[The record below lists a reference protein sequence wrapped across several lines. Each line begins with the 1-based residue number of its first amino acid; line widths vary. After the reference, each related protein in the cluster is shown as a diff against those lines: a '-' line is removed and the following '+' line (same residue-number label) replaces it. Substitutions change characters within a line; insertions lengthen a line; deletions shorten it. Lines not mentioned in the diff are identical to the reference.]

1 MKQGEHPLSDDI
13 ASLEAKSR
21 ALELDSPHR
30 QELFDA
36 VSQYSNEFLD
46 TLAEQKAYSS
56 QGYDPSPDDV
66 ILKPGPKSTISELL
80 SYLSNRVDTPGINL
94 SSGGH
99 FGFIPGGGLYE
110 AALGDYLAAVT
121 NRYAGVF
128 YASPGAVR
136 MENAMVRWAGEVIGY
151 RGDFGGNLSS
161 GGSMANLTAIAT
173 ARHAKNIKNRDS
185 DSTVIYT
192 TRRTHHS
199 VYKALKVS
207 GLHECIMRHIDLDA
221 NYRMDVGKLEE
232 QIKSDLAAGLKP
244 FMCIINAGSTDLGA
258 VDPLIGVSK
267 VTKAYDLWLHVDAA
281 YGGFFMLTKWGQQI
295 LKGIEL
301 ADSVILDPHKGMFLP
316 YGTGIVL
323 VKDKKHLLDTFLYNA
338 SYLQDIRDREH
349 EDSPTDLSA
358 ELSKHFRGLRMW
370 IPLKIHG
377 VQPFRDSLD
386 EKLLLTRYLWDHI
399 RELGFE
405 MGPYP
410 DLTVMIFRYTKGVDR
425 VDDLNHKILNDI
437 QEDGRTFTSST
448 TIDGKFY
455 LRAAILSFRSHKEQ
469 VDLFIMMIKESLQR
483 HLKEHLLS

>member
-1 MKQGEHPLSDDI
+1 MKKGEHPLAEDI
-13 ASLEAKSR
+13 ASLEAKSK
-21 ALELDSPHR
+21 ALELDSHHR
-30 QELFDA
+30 QELFGA
-36 VSQYSNEFLD
+36 VRHYTDEFLA
-46 TLAEQKAYSS
+46 TLPIQKAYTA
-56 QGYDPSPDDV
+56 QGYDPSPLDE
-66 ILKPGPKSTISELL
+66 ILKPGKKDSIQHLM
-80 SYLSNRVDTPGINL
+80 SYLNTRVDTPGINL

-151 RGDFGGNLSS
+151 SGDFGGNLSS

-173 ARHAKNIKNRDS
+173 ARHAMNIKNRDS

-207 GLHECIMRHIDLDA
+207 GLHECVMRHIDLDA
-221 NYRMDVGKLEE
+221 NYRMDVHKLDA
-232 QIKSDLAAGLKP
+232 QIEADIAAGLKP
-244 FMCIINAGSTDLGA
+244 FLCIINAGSTDVGA

-267 VTKAYDLWLHVDAA
+267 VTQKYNVWLHVDAA
-281 YGGFFMLTKWGQQI
+281 YGGFFMLTKWGQHI

-301 ADSVILDPHKGMFLP
+301 ADSVILDPHKGLFLP

-323 VKDKKHLLDTFLYNA
+323 VKNKKHLLGTFQYNA

-358 ELSKHFRGLRMW
+358 ELSKHFRALRMW

-377 VQPFRDSLD
+377 VDSFRDSLD

-425 VDDLNHKILNDI
+425 ADELNHKILSNI

-469 VDLFIMMIKESLQR
+469 VDLFIEMIKESLQK
-483 HLKEHLLS
+483 HLKEHLIS

>member
-1 MKQGEHPLSDDI
+1 MKKGEHPLAEDI
-13 ASLEAKSR
+13 ASLEAKSK
-21 ALELDSPHR
+21 ALELDSTHR
-30 QELFDA
+30 HELFDA
-36 VSQYSNEFLD
+36 VSRYTNDFLD
-46 TLAEQKAYSS
+46 TLPDQKAYTA
-56 QGYDPSPDDV
+56 QGYDPSPHDE
-66 ILKPGPKSTISELL
+66 ILRPGEKSTMQDLL
-80 SYLSNRVDTPGINL
+80 SYLAKRVDTPGINL

-128 YASPGAVR
+128 SASPGAVR
-136 MENAMVRWAGEVIGY
+136 LENAMVRWAGEVIGY
-151 RGDFGGNLSS
+151 SGDFGGNLSS

-185 DSTVIYT
+185 DTTVIYT

-207 GLHECIMRHIDLDA
+207 GLHECVMRHIDLDA
-221 NYRMDVGKLEE
+221 NYRMDVSKLEAQIE
-232 QIKSDLAAGLKP
+232 QDLNAGLKP
-244 FMCIINAGSTDLGA
+244 FLCIINAGSTDLGA

-267 VTKAYDLWLHVDAA
+267 VSKKYNLWLHVDAA

-323 VKDKKHLLDTFLYNA
+323 VKNKQHLLDTFQYNA

-377 VQPFRDSLD
+377 VDPFRDSLD

-410 DLTVMIFRYTKGVDR
+410 DLTVMIFRYTKGIDQA
-425 VDDLNHKILNDI
+425 DELNHKILNDI
-437 QEDGRTFTSST
+437 QQDGRTFTSST

-469 VDLFIMMIKESLQR
+469 VDTFIDMIKESLQK
-483 HLKEHLLS
+483 HLKEHLVS